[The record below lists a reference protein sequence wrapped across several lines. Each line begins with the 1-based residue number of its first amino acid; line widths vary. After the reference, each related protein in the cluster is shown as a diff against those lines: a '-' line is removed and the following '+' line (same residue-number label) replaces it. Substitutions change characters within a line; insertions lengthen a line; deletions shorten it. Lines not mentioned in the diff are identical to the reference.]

1 VHRYRKSYKFGH
13 PWNVGGDDM
22 NVKIYSTPECP
33 WCKKAKAFLKE
44 NKVEFTDIDV
54 AADEIK
60 AKEMMEKSGQMGTPV
75 IDVEG
80 KLIIGY
86 DEAKLKEALGL

>member
-1 VHRYRKSYKFGH
+1 
-13 PWNVGGDDM
+13 M